1 MGELREK
8 MLRRMELKN
17 YSTRTIQLYLYHM
30 KKYVAYYGKSP
41 DRLGKEEI
49 EKYLHYL
56 YEQNVSRSAMT
67 QAYSA
72 IKFFYTVCLERT
84 WELDKILRP
93 KSNKKLP
100 VVLSPQEVRNILQ
113 QVNNPK
119 YKAVLMIVYSGGLRL
134 SEALNLK
141 LKDIDGNRMEIRV
154 VQAKG
159 KKDRYTLLS
168 EIMLSKLREYYKK
181 YKPSDWLFPGREGKK
196 LSNTTIQKL
205 FVKAKKKAGIR
216 KDATVHTL
224 RHSFATHLLEN
235 GCDILTIQELLG
247 HSSIHSTKI
256 YLHIQNTAKR
266 KIINPLDRIIEAPY
280 EV

>member
-17 YSTRTIQLYLYHM
+17 YSRKTIQLYLYHM

-67 QAYSA
+67 QAYSSL
-72 IKFFYTVCLERT
+72 KFFYTECLERS

-119 YKAVLMIVYSGGLRL
+119 YKTVLMIIYSGGLRL

-141 LKDIDGNRMEIRV
+141 LKDIDGNRMEIRIE
-154 VQAKG
+154 QGKG

-181 YKPSDWLFPGREGKK
+181 YKPSDWLFPGREGNQ
-196 LSNTTIQKL
+196 LSKTTIQKL
-205 FVKAKKKAGIR
+205 FIKAKKKPVSEKMR
-216 KDATVHTL
+216 QYT
-224 RHSFATHLLEN
+224 HSDTALLP
-235 GCDILTIQELLG
+235 
-247 HSSIHSTKI
+247 I
-256 YLHIQNTAKR
+256 YWRTAV
-266 KIINPLDRIIEAPY
+266 IY
-280 EV
+280 